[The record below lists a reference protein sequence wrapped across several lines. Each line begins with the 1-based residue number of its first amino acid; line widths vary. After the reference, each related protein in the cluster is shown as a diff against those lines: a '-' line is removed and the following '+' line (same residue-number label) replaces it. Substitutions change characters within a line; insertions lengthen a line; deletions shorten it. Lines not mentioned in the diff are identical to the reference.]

1 MANSQQ
7 QPDAY
12 FRLGTVPSAPPRVD
26 ATAQQAPQS
35 PSAPVPSPEAAD
47 RVAGLSPSPLS
58 PAQLHRIN
66 SLSTQ
71 DQAWGTEASDHF
83 TARFHA
89 LRQRQQSQ
97 AAWMDVKRKA
107 RADGEQ
113 ARYEKSLPVKL
124 REAARERLE
133 EQVLLI
139 QLLRFPTM
147 RRDDE
152 RIFHSDTIVT
162 VCCSVAITR
171 SV

>member
-1 MANSQQ
+1 MAVIESQV
-7 QPDAY
+7 AM
-12 FRLGTVPSAPPRVD
+12 APP
-26 ATAQQAPQS
+26 
-35 PSAPVPSPEAAD
+35 
-47 RVAGLSPSPLS
+47 PLS
-58 PAQLHRIN
+58 PP
-66 SLSTQ
+66 
-71 DQAWGTEASDHF
+71 
-83 TARFHA
+83 
-89 LRQRQQSQ
+89 Q